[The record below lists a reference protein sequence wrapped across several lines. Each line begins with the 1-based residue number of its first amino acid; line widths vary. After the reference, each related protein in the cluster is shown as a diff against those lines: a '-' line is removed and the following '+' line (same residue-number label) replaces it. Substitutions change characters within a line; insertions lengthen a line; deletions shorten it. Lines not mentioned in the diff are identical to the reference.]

1 MKRPLRY
8 KVTSARWPELE
19 EGAVYRVHVVEVKN

>member
-19 EGAVYRVHVVEVKN
+19 EGAVHVVEVKD